1 MVILHDRKDENMQ
14 KSDFVKSDGD
24 IDYIAYSS
32 YLENRWNRLKNN
44 LLEYGIRSKGV
55 SLSGREY
62 NIAKEIEVEKVLLM
76 IQEIES
82 DKNEIN

>member
-1 MVILHDRKDENMQ
+1 MQ

-32 YLENRWNRLKNN
+32 YLENRWNRLENTKTADFLKNN
-44 LLEYGIRSKGV
+44 LFKYGIRSKGV
-55 SLSGREY
+55 SLSSKEY

-76 IQEIES
+76 MQEIES
-82 DKNEIN
+82 GKNEIN